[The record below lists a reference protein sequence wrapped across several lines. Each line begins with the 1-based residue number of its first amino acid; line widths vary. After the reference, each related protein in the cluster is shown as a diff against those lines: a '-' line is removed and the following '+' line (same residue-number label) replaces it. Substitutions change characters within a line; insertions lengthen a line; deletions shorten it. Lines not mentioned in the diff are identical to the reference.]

1 VDLGLKYDLWTM
13 IYLLRSLNR
22 HLSAK
27 NAPRPP
33 GSENVPENHLVFQF
47 LIKKARDSLVAM
59 FSITPGT
66 SAERI
71 LFVI

>member
-1 VDLGLKYDLWTM
+1 
-13 IYLLRSLNR
+13 
-22 HLSAK
+22 
-27 NAPRPP
+27 
-33 GSENVPENHLVFQF
+33 LVFQL
-47 LIKKARDSLVAM
+47 LIKKARESLVAM